1 MAHTLPPTTSGTLGK
16 LSILRVLRFH
26 ILHREIKTVTASEA
40 CWRTKLLNTHK
51 APLPDTQ

>member
-26 ILHREIKTVTASEA
+26 ILRREIKTVTASEA